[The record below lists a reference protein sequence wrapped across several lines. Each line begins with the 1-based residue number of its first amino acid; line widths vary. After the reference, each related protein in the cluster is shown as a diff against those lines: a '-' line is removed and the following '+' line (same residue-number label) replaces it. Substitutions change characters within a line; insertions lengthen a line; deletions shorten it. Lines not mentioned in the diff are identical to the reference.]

1 MRALGYFLFD
11 PEAPPGLPAS
21 RASQQR
27 QLSQF
32 CQREGHTLSDTF
44 PESRVNAQGGH
55 PALGRLLQ
63 HLHDQRGTFLV
74 VVTDPSHLGS
84 TPEKALE
91 TVLSIDALGFRVA
104 STVQGQPDA
113 FQALVRTLHATGP
126 GAGRRQRIL
135 DAMQSKAIRGE
146 GLGKPPYG
154 YRIGKG
160 KKLEEVPQEAEV
172 VRLIFRLYSEQ
183 DLGLRNIARHLNQEG
198 LRTRR
203 GGNWSLVTIRDILR
217 NRTYTGT
224 YQRFGLR
231 VPRNHPPLVTT
242 DAFRRVQ
249 DLMQTRTPNR
259 HAGLVQPF
267 LLSGLAYCA
276 QCGNRMAGV
285 TRRQS
290 WKRKDGQRV
299 QGVYRYYQ
307 CQTRINQSVC
317 RYHTWRAPLLE
328 AAVLKELRQ
337 QLQVTAALHPRPQEV
352 SDSAA
357 SADERQKQ
365 IRQRRLYLKYL
376 RQAANGAIPLR
387 RLRSLLSELGPSS
400 LGLAPEQEQEVG
412 PGLAPSG
419 PDESADVSAIMD
431 TARWE
436 KLGPDVQQ
444 QLLQQWVERIDV
456 GDGEAKVVVR
466 QGIAG

>member
-21 RASQQR
+21 RASQHR
-27 QLSQF
+27 QLAQF
-32 CQREGHTLSDTF
+32 CQREGHTLFDTF
-44 PESRVNAQGGH
+44 LESRSNAPGGH

-63 HLHDQRGTFLV
+63 HLREQRGTFLV

-84 TPEKALE
+84 TPEEALE
-91 TVLSIDALGFRVA
+91 TVLAIDALGFRVA

-113 FQALVRTLHATGP
+113 FQAVVRTLHATVP
-126 GAGRRQRIL
+126 GAERRQRIL

-154 YRIGKG
+154 YRIGKA
-160 KKLEEVPQEAEV
+160 KKLEEVPQEADV
-172 VRLIFRLYSEQ
+172 VRLIFRLYLEQ

-198 LRTRR
+198 FRTRR

-217 NRTYTGT
+217 NRSYTGT

-231 VPRNHPPLVTT
+231 VPRNHPPLVSPE
-242 DAFRRVQ
+242 AFRRVQ
-249 DLMQTRTPNR
+249 DMMQARTPNR

-290 WKRKDGQRV
+290 WRRKDGQRV

-307 CQTRINQSVC
+307 CHARINQSVC
-317 RYHTWRAPLLE
+317 TYHTWRAPLLE
-328 AAVLKELRQ
+328 EAVLNQLRQ
-337 QLQVTAALHPRPQEV
+337 QLQVTAALPPRPQEV
-352 SDSAA
+352 SDSTT
-357 SADERQKQ
+357 SADDRRNH

-376 RQAANGAIPLR
+376 RQAADGAIPLR
-387 RLRSLLSELGPSS
+387 RLRSLLSELGPAS
-400 LGLAPEQEQEVG
+400 
-412 PGLAPSG
+412 PGLAPGQEQGVEPGLASSV
-419 PDESADVSAIMD
+419 PDEAADASAIMD

-444 QLLQQWVERIDV
+444 QLLQQWVERIEV

-466 QGIAG
+466 QGITG

>member
-21 RASQQR
+21 RATQQR

-44 PESRVNAQGGH
+44 PESKNNAQAGH

-63 HLHDQRGTFLV
+63 HLREQRGTFLV

-84 TPEKALE
+84 TPEEALE
-91 TVLSIDALGFRVA
+91 TVLAIDALGFRVA
-104 STVQGQPDA
+104 STLQGQPDA
-113 FQALVRTLHATGP
+113 FQTVVRTLHKTVP
-126 GAGRRQRIL
+126 GAERRQRIL

-160 KKLEEVPQEAEV
+160 KKLEEVPPEADV
-172 VRLIFRLYSEQ
+172 VRLIFRLYLEQ
-183 DLGLRNIARHLNQEG
+183 DMGLRNIARHLNQEG
-198 LRTRR
+198 FRTRR
-203 GGNWSLVTIRDILR
+203 DGNWSLVTIRDILR

-231 VPRNHPPLVTT
+231 VPRNHPPLVSPE
-242 DAFRRVQ
+242 AFRRVQ

-259 HAGLVQPF
+259 HKGLVQPF
-267 LLSGLAYCA
+267 LLSGLAHCA

-290 WKRKDGQRV
+290 WKRKDGQRI

-317 RYHTWRAPLLE
+317 TYHTWRAPLLE
-328 AAVLKELRQ
+328 EAVVKELRQ
-337 QLQVTAALHPRPQEV
+337 QLQVTTAIPRRQQEV
-352 SDSAA
+352 TDSAT
-357 SADERQKQ
+357 SVDDRRIQ

-376 RQAANGAIPLR
+376 RQAADGAIPLR
-387 RLRSLLSELGPSS
+387 RLRSLLSELGPTSP
-400 LGLAPEQEQEVG
+400 GQEQGVG
-412 PGLAPSG
+412 VGLAPSG
-419 PDESADVSAIMD
+419 PDQAADARAILD
-431 TARWE
+431 TAQWE
-436 KLGPDVQQ
+436 KMDPDAQQ

-456 GDGEAKVVVR
+456 ADGEAKVVVR
-466 QGIAG
+466 QSSDR

>member
-1 MRALGYFLFD
+1 MRALGYFQFD

-44 PESRVNAQGGH
+44 PESSSNAQGGR

-63 HLHDQRGTFLV
+63 HLREQRGTFLV
-74 VVTDPSHLGS
+74 LVTNPSHLGS
-84 TPEKALE
+84 TPEEALE
-91 TVLSIDALGFRVA
+91 TVLAIDALGFRVA
-104 STVQGQPDA
+104 STMQGQPDA
-113 FQALVRTLHATGP
+113 FQAVARTLQATGP
-126 GAGRRQRIL
+126 GAERRQRIL

-154 YRIGKG
+154 YRIGNG
-160 KKLEEVPQEAEV
+160 KKLEEVTQEAEV
-172 VRLIFRLYSEQ
+172 VRLIYRLYLEQ

-198 LRTRR
+198 LHTRR

-217 NRTYTGT
+217 NRSYTGT

-231 VPRNHPPLVTT
+231 VPRNHPPLVTPE
-242 DAFRRVQ
+242 AFRRVH
-249 DLMQTRTPNR
+249 DLMQARTPNR
-259 HAGLVQPF
+259 HKGLVQPF

-290 WKRKDGQRV
+290 WRRKDGQRV

-307 CQTRINQSVC
+307 CHSRINQSVC
-317 RYHTWRAPLLE
+317 TYHTWRAPLLE
-328 AAVLKELRQ
+328 EAVLNQLRQ
-337 QLQVTAALHPRPQEV
+337 QLQVTATLPPRQQEAP
-352 SDSAA
+352 DSAT
-357 SADERQKQ
+357 SADNQRSQ

-376 RQAANGAIPLR
+376 RQAADGAIPLR

-400 LGLAPEQEQEVG
+400 PGQEQG
-412 PGLAPSG
+412 MGHGLAPSG
-419 PDESADVSAIMD
+419 PDEAADGSAILD

-436 KLGPDVQQ
+436 KLGPEIQQ
-444 QLLQQWVERIDV
+444 QLLQLWVQRIVV

-466 QGIAG
+466 QGITG